1 MSTQHV
7 ARHWRETPER
17 YRMEAGKCKKCG
29 AVLFPGRL
37 VCPQCG
43 AREFET
49 LRLSGKGELVTYT
62 IIRVA
67 PTGFGDL
74 TPYAVGI
81 VKLDEGI
88 QVMGQITDC
97 DPEELKIGDRLV
109 TQFRRLNE
117 ESKTGMI
124 MYGFK
129 FVPDLGL

>member
-29 AVLFPGRL
+29 AVSFPGRL
-37 VCPQCG
+37 VCPECG
-43 AREFET
+43 AREFDT
-49 LRLSGKGELVTYT
+49 LRLSGKGELTTFT

-67 PTGFGDL
+67 PSGFGDL

-88 QVMGQITDC
+88 QVMGQVTDC
-97 DPEELKIGDRLV
+97 NPEELKIGDRLA
-109 TQFRRLNE
+109 TQFRRVNE

-124 MYGFK
+124 IYGFK